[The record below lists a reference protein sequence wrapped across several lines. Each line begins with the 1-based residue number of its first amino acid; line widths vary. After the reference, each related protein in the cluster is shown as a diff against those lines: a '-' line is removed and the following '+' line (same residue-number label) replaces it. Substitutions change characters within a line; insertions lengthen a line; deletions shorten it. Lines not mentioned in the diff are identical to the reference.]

1 MIFKDKD
8 VIKTNDPKQF
18 SGQLQESDVAFYLR
32 RAYKDRSNVHVLN
45 DLKIQID
52 GETAQIDHLICY
64 SYGFIIVESKSI
76 KGRVR
81 INPEG
86 EWSRSYKHEWF
97 GIKSPIK
104 QALMQ
109 MAILKEFLK
118 RNSDEMFGAAIFGLN
133 KASHREYDVLCAISP
148 DVIIE
153 RKNSPKDVL
162 SLVVKNESLVEMLDK
177 KMNIPKT
184 KIGALL
190 KISDSRPKTSDEVL
204 ARICHFFIE
213 HDKLVREGTADGK
226 VQGVSA
232 SSQERTEATLRTE
245 PTINLSGLPE
255 NGATISEAQYAI
267 KPCKHCT
274 RPLTGGE
281 IPGRHGAYYKCT
293 CGKNTPASFFE
304 TANAE
309 LEQPQAQVELPIQGN
324 AKHKCKHCSNTEGL
338 KFARGKHGPFMN
350 CPSCNKNTAYKD
362 AVIN

>member
-8 VIKTNDPKQF
+8 VIKTNDPKQI
-18 SGQLQESDVAFYLR
+18 SGQLQEGDVAFYLR

-45 DLKIQID
+45 DIKIQIN

-76 KGRVR
+76 KGRVS

-86 EWSRSYKHEWF
+86 EWSRSYKNEWF

-118 RNSDEMFGAAIFGLN
+118 SNSDEMFGAAVFGVN

-153 RKNSPKDVL
+153 RKNAPKDVL
-162 SLVVKNESLVEMLDK
+162 SLVVKNESLVEKLDK
-177 KMNIPKT
+177 IMKLPKT

-190 KISDSRPKTSDEVL
+190 KIPDSRPKTPDERL
-204 ARICHFFIE
+204 ARMCHLFID
-213 HDKLVREGTADGK
+213 HDKAVRDSTADGK
-226 VQGVSA
+226 TPEVSA
-232 SSQERTEATLRTE
+232 SSQARTETSLRAE
-245 PTINLSGLPE
+245 PTINLSGPTE
-255 NGATISEAQYAI
+255 NGATI
-267 KPCKHCT
+267 KPCKHCAK
-274 RPLTGGE
+274 PLTGSE
-281 IPGRHGAYYKCT
+281 IQGRHGAYYKCI

-304 TANAE
+304 KANTE
-309 LEQPQAQVELPIQGN
+309 PEPPQAQVTQPIQSN
-324 AKHKCKHCSNTEGL
+324 AKLKCKHCNNIEGL

-362 AVIN
+362 SVIN